1 MLKDVFIADACI
13 FDLQGT
19 TKQEVFMQMS
29 EMLKKHNRINNQ
41 NQFAETLMKRESE
54 GPTGM
59 GNEVAIPHGKSSCV
73 QAPTVVFGRHKQGIS
88 YESLDDLPIKYF
100 FMIAVPETTAN
111 EHLKI
116 LSMLAR
122 KLMHDEFISS
132 IKEAESGYEIE
143 ALL

>member
-19 TKQEVFMQMS
+19 TKKEVFMQMS

-41 NQFAETLMKRESE
+41 EQFVEALMKRETE

-73 QAPTVVFGRHKQGIS
+73 QAPTVIFGRHKQGIS
-88 YESLDDLPIKYF
+88 YESLDSLPIKYL
-100 FMIAVPETTAN
+100 FMIAVPETTAD

-122 KLMHDEFISS
+122 KLMHDDFISN
-132 IKEAESGYEIE
+132 IKKAESGSEIVS
-143 ALL
+143 LL